1 MVNKALSQGIKSQS
15 WVAIE
20 YLNNNNETT
29 NYWIA
34 IHDID
39 IKNKKLKVDAFNVNK
54 ISPKHNGVIEI
65 TINYDNIK
73 SATLLK
79 NTKYNQNEL
88 LIPKIESNLEELKWL
103 EFDTFSNE
111 VLDYIL
117 ECMIHE
123 ETPYQRET
131 TLVKGL
137 DQDSFNNLKQNEQII
152 LTHEQ
157 IADLVPKIEK
167 LSNNDKKHYYEI
179 VTLALNMLSISTKNG
194 LFVVAYKNLYF
205 DPVRKSLEPSNN
217 INFNYTFK
225 SNEDKLYRHN
235 LRNYLDI
242 DTEYFLELFLKSPEQ
257 AKKLLEPEV
266 LKYNESLDDRPYIM
280 DLVTEFNAH
289 IEREFDLIKR
299 RYKYNS
305 LSTPLKAFFGNM
317 TGSFLSG
324 RTRKVDLVVLDN
336 RANIDQ
342 LRVIYNALTKPIT
355 YVQGPPGTGKTH
367 TIINTLI
374 SSFFNEDKVLVS
386 SNNNKPI
393 NDIYEKINSIKSHGK
408 KMYLPFIR
416 LGNKEETIKSL
427 NYIKDNIDIINKYQI
442 KPELLNNHARNSVQ
456 EMKQINELISN
467 YETRIELEEELEVLT
482 TMKEKLKLD
491 LRSVVVSEMINKKT
505 KELIQTPVVR
515 DDDVKKYIKKADN
528 KFFQWLF
535 FTGIKHYKKLFEPKN
550 EPLLNIIKAEDDDE
564 KFTSFTNYIKDD
576 KNFNNFQ
583 KIFPIILTTNQSAH
597 RLGLQNELF
606 DLVIIDE
613 AGQSSIGYALFPI
626 SRAKR
631 LLLVGDQNQLKP
643 VITMAEEDNNIL
655 MNKYNIN
662 NDYNYLEN
670 SILLTMQKVD
680 TVSKFVLLRYHYRS
694 SKDIINFSNYKY
706 YNEQLIIETLAN
718 NLDKNALELINV
730 NTKQEYTPVEKNT
743 SILEIDAILQDIKN
757 KQYENVGIITPFRN
771 QANLITELL
780 DENLK
785 EKVSVGTIHTFQG
798 DEKDVIYFSTGISNK
813 THSKSFDWVK
823 NNQELINVATTRA
836 KRKFILVT
844 DVDELKIRSSV
855 RNDLFEL
862 YNYILARGN
871 PINLTKSNRTYF
883 INGANFKNYDTKKEQ
898 EFFETIKHLLSTGD
912 KYELRKKVRIASI
925 LGKFITNDKFS
936 YALKGEFDLV
946 IFRRVGPHQIPV
958 VAIELDGSEHKI
970 DPKVIKRDQI
980 KEEICK
986 DNNIRLIR
994 IDNKYSRRYLYI
1006 KDLLKDILV

>member
-39 IKNKKLKVDAFNVNK
+39 IKNKKLKVDAFNVTK

-157 IADLVPKIEK
+157 IADLIPKIEK

-280 DLVTEFNAH
+280 DLVTKFNAH

-324 RTRKVDLVVLDN
+324 RTRNVDLVVLDN

-393 NDIYEKINSIKSHGK
+393 NDIYEKINSIKSHGN

-442 KPELLNNHARNSVQ
+442 KPELLNNHARNSAQ

-491 LRSVVVSEMINKKT
+491 LRSVVVNEMINKKT

-515 DDDVKKYIKKADN
+515 DDDVKKHIKKADN

-576 KNFNNFQ
+576 KNFNNLQ

-643 VITMAEEDNNIL
+643 VITMAEENNNIL

-662 NDYNYLEN
+662 NDYNYLDN

-694 SKDIINFSNYKY
+694 SPDIINFSNYKY

-743 SILEIDAILQDIKN
+743 SRLEIDAILQDIKN

-771 QANLITELL
+771 QANLITKSL

-862 YNYILARGN
+862 YNYILARGK

-898 EFFETIKHLLSTGD
+898 EFFESINHLLSTGD